1 MKLARFTT
9 GGADELGAVE
19 GDRVIALTGLAAD
32 MTDLIARWSALEAG
46 ARRMAKD
53 AARALPLKDVKLLAP
68 IARPGKVMAIGL
80 NYADHIAETGA
91 QKPEHQTWFAKMG
104 NAINGPF
111 DDVVIPRLSHATDY
125 EAELVAV
132 IGAGGKHISKGD
144 APRAVFGYC
153 CGNDVTEREWQR
165 RTSQWIVGKSCDG
178 HAPIGPWIVTA
189 DEVGDPHAL
198 GIRCLVNGE
207 TRQDSSTSHLI
218 FNIWDQIAFLT
229 EAMTLDPGDL
239 LFTGTPNGVGMA
251 MKPPQFLKAGDRMR
265 VEIDRLGAIEA
276 RCVAED

>member
-9 GGADELGAVE
+9 GGAAELGAVE
-19 GDRVIALTGLAAD
+19 GDRVVALTGLAAD
-32 MTDLIARWSALEAG
+32 MTDLIARWSTLESG

-53 AARALPLKDVKLLAP
+53 AAHSFALKDVKLLAP
-68 IARPGKVMAIGL
+68 IAKPGKVMAIGL

-111 DDVVIPRLSHATDY
+111 DDVVIPRLSRSTDY

-132 IGAGGKHISKGD
+132 IGAGGKHISKAD
-144 APRAVFGYC
+144 APRALFGYC

-178 HAPIGPWIVTA
+178 FAPIGPWIVTA

-207 TRQDSSTSHLI
+207 TRQDSNTSHLI
-218 FNIWDQIAFLT
+218 FNIWDQIAFLS

-251 MKPPQFLKAGDRMR
+251 MKPPQFLKAGDRIR
-265 VEIDRLGAIEA
+265 VEIDKVGAIEA
-276 RCVAED
+276 KCVTED

>member
-9 GGADELGAVE
+9 AGSVELGAVE
-19 GDRVIALTGLAAD
+19 GDRVVALTGLAAD
-32 MTDLIARWSALEAG
+32 MTDLIARWPTLEAA
-46 ARRMAKD
+46 ARQMAKD
-53 AARALPLKDVKLLAP
+53 AARSFALKDVKLLAP
-68 IARPGKVMAIGL
+68 IPRPGKVMAIGL

-111 DDVVIPRLSHATDY
+111 DDVIIPRLSHATDY

-132 IGAGGKHISKGD
+132 IGAGGKHVSKDD

-165 RTSQWIVGKSCDG
+165 RTSQWIVGKSCDS

-198 GIRCLVNGE
+198 GIRCIVNGE
-207 TRQDSSTSHLI
+207 TRQDSNTHNLI

-229 EAMTLDPGDL
+229 EAMTLEPGDI
-239 LFTGTPNGVGMA
+239 LFTGTPDGVGMA
-251 MKPPQFLKAGDRMR
+251 MKPPVFLKSGDRMR